1 MRNEYISVDGRLFYS
16 KWIPVAAVCLLLATI
31 FGIPGVAMQ
40 FHPAYIAYWQVRLA
54 GIQSADAQLTWRVI
68 HTGASVLAL
77 ICPAV
82 FTVAFG
88 LILSKRADKGLGL
101 ISWAGQIMGY
111 FVVGVSIFLVV
122 VVAYR
127 VIRYVLV
134 CIQQDTGI
142 YLIYAMLVTEGILLV
157 GVWAAI
163 RFLRRFLSSIC
174 DSADSMAVTFFCG
187 KLDTVPAPALTPTGF
202 LVLGIVCVVFGMD
215 RLVNLTVIQEVTRA
229 YYAVVLRENPVLRLE
244 GISYLFS
251 AAANFVIFGYVR
263 SYKRIAERIVGEHRQ
278 KILRG
283 EK

>member
-1 MRNEYISVDGRLFYS
+1 MRNEYISVDGRLFHS

-31 FGIPGVAMQ
+31 FGIPGVVMQ
-40 FHPAYIAYWQVRLA
+40 FHPEYIAYWQNRLA
-54 GIQSADAQLTWRVI
+54 DVQSADARLTWRII

-77 ICPAV
+77 LCPAV
-82 FTVAFG
+82 FTVAFV
-88 LILSKRADKGLGL
+88 LVLAKRADKGLGL
-101 ISWAGQIMGY
+101 VSWVGQIMGY
-111 FVVGVSIFLVV
+111 LIVGVSVLLQA

-134 CIQQDTGI
+134 CIRQDTGV

-163 RFLRRFLSSIC
+163 RFLRRFLNSIS

-187 KLDTVPAPALTPTGF
+187 KLDTAPTPALTSTGF
-202 LVLGIVCVVFGMD
+202 LVSGIICVVFGVD
-215 RLVNLTVIQEVTRA
+215 RLVDLTVVQEVTRA
-229 YYAVVLRENPVLRLE
+229 YYAVVLGENPVLRLE
-244 GISYLFS
+244 GVSYLFS
-251 AAANFVIFGYVR
+251 AAANFLIFGYVR
-263 SYKRIAERIVGEHRQ
+263 RYKRIAERIVGEHRQ

>member
-1 MRNEYISVDGRLFYS
+1 VDGRLFHS

-31 FGIPGVAMQ
+31 FGIPGVVMQ
-40 FHPAYIAYWQVRLA
+40 FHPEYIAYWQNRLA
-54 GIQSADAQLTWRVI
+54 DVQSADARLTWRII

-77 ICPAV
+77 LCPAV
-82 FTVAFG
+82 FTVAFV
-88 LILSKRADKGLGL
+88 LVLAKRADKGLGL
-101 ISWAGQIMGY
+101 VSWVGQIMGY
-111 FVVGVSIFLVV
+111 LIVGVSVLLQA

-134 CIQQDTGI
+134 CIRQDTGV

-163 RFLRRFLSSIC
+163 RFLRRFLNSIS

-187 KLDTVPAPALTPTGF
+187 KLDTAPTPALTSTGF
-202 LVLGIVCVVFGMD
+202 LVLGIICVVFGVD
-215 RLVNLTVIQEVTRA
+215 RLVDLTVVQEVTRA
-229 YYAVVLRENPVLRLE
+229 YYAVVLGENPVLRLE
-244 GISYLFS
+244 GVSYLFS
-251 AAANFVIFGYVR
+251 AAANFLIFGYVR
-263 SYKRIAERIVGEHRQ
+263 RYKRIAERIVGEHRQ